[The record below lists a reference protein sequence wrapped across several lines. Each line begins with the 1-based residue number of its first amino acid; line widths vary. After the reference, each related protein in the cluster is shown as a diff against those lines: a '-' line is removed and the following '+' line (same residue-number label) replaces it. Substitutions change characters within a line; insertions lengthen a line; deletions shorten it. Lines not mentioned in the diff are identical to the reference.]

1 MDSSHFKWP
10 SKEKH
15 FYFSKYLFPARLAI
29 SIKSLLVMKLC
40 SISTIRKPNSSCY
53 SFVNYSNSKSSLQGL
68 LKCRCRQK
76 QRFLDTYIDYSIF
89 CSFMKLEESDD
100 QSYWE
105 PWFVGIYFLDSVASC
120 FKSRATLP
128 RFLTVREQA
137 DINCIVKVSE
147 ERVTYFIET
156 LNALQSV
163 WNMKDGTE
171 NENKNKSWRTPIWT
185 SNLFKGFTSIQH
197 VTICVVI
204 CHPDSRRRSNMTIIQ
219 VKRESKVRALLHNDL
234 KRANMIGTRNQ
245 PTLWGLGLFKLL
257 SSGQQK
263 ARTLSCRTRKDLI
276 SE

>member
-1 MDSSHFKWP
+1 
-10 SKEKH
+10 
-15 FYFSKYLFPARLAI
+15 
-29 SIKSLLVMKLC
+29 
-40 SISTIRKPNSSCY
+40 
-53 SFVNYSNSKSSLQGL
+53 
-68 LKCRCRQK
+68 
-76 QRFLDTYIDYSIF
+76 
-89 CSFMKLEESDD
+89 MKLEESDD

-105 PWFVGIYFLDSVASC
+105 PWFVGIYFLDSFASC

-156 LNALQSV
+156 LNALQPV

-204 CHPDSRRRSNMTIIQ
+204 CHPDSRRRSNMPIIQ
-219 VKRESKVRALLHNDL
+219 VERKSKVRALLHNDL
-234 KRANMIGTRNQ
+234 KSANMVGTRNQ
-245 PTLWGLGLFKLL
+245 PALWSLGLF
-257 SSGQQK
+257 
-263 ARTLSCRTRKDLI
+263 
-276 SE
+276 